1 MIPLPLPVTLVTACV
16 LALMGLILAAR
27 VSRVR
32 MKHRISLGDKGNEEL
47 MVRMRIHGNFIEFVP
62 FVLILMALLESSGA
76 NSTALTVAGA
86 VLVVSRFMHA
96 FGMPRPAPNIFRAG
110 GASLTYLLMATL
122 ALWGLSLAIPA

>member
-76 NSTALTVAGA
+76 NSTALAVARA
-86 VLVVSRFMHA
+86 VR
-96 FGMPRPAPNIFRAG
+96 R
-110 GASLTYLLMATL
+110 
-122 ALWGLSLAIPA
+122 